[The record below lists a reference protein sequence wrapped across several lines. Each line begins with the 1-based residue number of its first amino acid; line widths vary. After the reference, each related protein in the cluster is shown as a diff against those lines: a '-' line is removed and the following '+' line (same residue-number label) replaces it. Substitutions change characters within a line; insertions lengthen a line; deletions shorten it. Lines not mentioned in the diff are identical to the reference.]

1 VTVVAIVLGVLV
13 FGFLLACAGVLAH
26 DVQAENNRRIERFKE
41 NYR

>member
-1 VTVVAIVLGVLV
+1 MTAVLV
-13 FGFLLACAGVLAH
+13 AAGVIVGGFLLACAAVLAH